1 MPTTIFP
8 VPLLSKR
15 QAELCE
21 TIERLTA
28 ERGFSPSMRE
38 VAERMGLTHGRVAQL
53 ARSTERKG
61 ALARAP
67 GIARGWRVLKPASP
81 TKAASK
87 RGR

>member
-1 MPTTIFP
+1 MSTSFIP
-8 VPLLSKR
+8 VPLLSPR
-15 QAELCE
+15 QAELCQ
-21 TIERLTA
+21 TIETMTA
-28 ERGFSPSMRE
+28 ERGYSPSLRE

-67 GIARGWRVLKPASP
+67 GVARSWRVVPVSPA
-81 TKAASK
+81 KAASK

>member
-1 MPTTIFP
+1 MPTSFP

-15 QAELCE
+15 QAELCQ
-21 TIERLTA
+21 TIEVMTA
-28 ERGFSPSMRE
+28 ERGFVPSMRE

-67 GIARGWRVLKPASP
+67 GVARSWRVVPPSPA
-81 TKAASK
+81 KGASK